1 MGSFEEMAASAF
13 ETLGAGREASDPYYV
28 VVRNRDELE
37 RMCDDIA
44 EERDVPIV
52 GLALRSYSSEPVL
65 RASDIRSVV
74 GAGARIYLVTSDE
87 LLDGLREMLGSRLH
101 LWPGAVRVW
110 WPGASAAAEPG
121 DHPVVL
127 GLEDEDYRVTLNE
140 FAEEFELSRPRVRA
154 RIRMIEDSRA
164 YLEREL
170 TSARKQNHQVQER
183 LRDAQIDCHELRTR
197 AERAEASLE
206 RARHTRPES

>member
-1 MGSFEEMAASAF
+1 MGSFEEIAASAF
-13 ETLGAGREASDPYYV
+13 ETLGAGREASNPYYV

-52 GLALRSYSSEPVL
+52 GLTLRTCSSEPVL
-65 RASDIRSVV
+65 RASDIRDVV
-74 GAGARIYLVTSDE
+74 GPGARIYLVTSDE
-87 LLDGLREMLGSRLH
+87 LLNELRAMLGSRLH

-110 WPGASAAAEPG
+110 WPGASAADEPG
-121 DHPVVL
+121 DNPIVL

-140 FAEEFELSRPRVRA
+140 LAEEFELSRPRVRA
-154 RIRMIEDSRA
+154 RVRMIEDSRA

-170 TSARKQNHQVQER
+170 ASVREQNHKVHER
-183 LRDAQIDCHELRTR
+183 LRDAQIHCHELRGR

-206 RARHTRPES
+206 QARRPKP